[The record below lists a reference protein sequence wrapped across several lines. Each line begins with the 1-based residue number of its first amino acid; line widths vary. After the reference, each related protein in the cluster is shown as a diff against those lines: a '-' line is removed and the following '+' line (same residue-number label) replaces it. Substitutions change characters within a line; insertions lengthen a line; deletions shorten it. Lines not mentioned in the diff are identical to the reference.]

1 MNVSL
6 IYKSASAAI
15 LTVFFLWMG
24 LAGPAHAQELDCT
37 VSIEKSKVN
46 NASLSYLDELGPAI
60 EAYLNQRDWVD
71 DHFEERERIKC
82 TMQII
87 LNSVDD
93 NYNFEA
99 SLVLS
104 TLRPIYGTM
113 QETQVLLLSDN
124 SWVFNYPPNKSLT
137 HDELQFD
144 NLTSFLDFY
153 AYIILGYDYDTF
165 SALGGTPYFSKAQN
179 LLDLAQTTSAA
190 GWTRSS
196 SNRRNRYYLITDLL
210 SANYEGLRRA
220 EYQYHRLGL
229 DPFTSNPEKAR
240 NEVLKALETI
250 QKTKRRSTNDYLFD
264 LFFSAKYKEITALF
278 EGGDTQTRIKAYN
291 LLSNIDNG
299 HITEYEKLRQ

>member
-1 MNVSL
+1 MAL
-6 IYKSASAAI
+6 I
-15 LTVFFLWMG
+15 
-24 LAGPAHAQELDCT
+24 GPVRAQELNCT

-60 EAYLNQRDWVD
+60 EAYMNQRDWID
-71 DHFEERERIKC
+71 DHFEDRERIKC
-82 TMQII
+82 NMQVI

-99 SLVLS
+99 VLVLS

-124 SWVFNYPPNKSLT
+124 NWVFTYPPNKSLI

-153 AYIILGYDYDTF
+153 AYIILGYDFDTF
-165 SALGGTPYFSKAQN
+165 SELGGQPMFSRAQN
-179 LLDLAQTTSAA
+179 LLDLAQTTSAP
-190 GWTRSS
+190 GWTRSA

-220 EYQYHRLGL
+220 EYRYHRLGL
-229 DPFTSNPEKAR
+229 DPFTRDPGKAR
-240 NEVLKALETI
+240 GEVLKALETI
-250 QKTKRRSTNDYLFD
+250 QQTKRRSTNNYLFD

-278 EGGDTQTRIKAYN
+278 DGADTQTRIDAYN